1 MNEKYLEKIR
11 QTVLDFMKDEP
22 AKIYLFGSWARGEQR
37 KNSDVDIAIEYT
49 AQSNRK
55 KILAVREIL
64 EESSIPYRVD
74 VVDLNFSSPALIEEI
89 RKDGLIW
96 KN

>member
-1 MNEKYLEKIR
+1 MNEKYLKKIR

-22 AKIYLFGSWARGEQR
+22 AKIYLFGSWSRGEQR
-37 KNSDVDIAIEYT
+37 KNSDVDIAIEYST
-49 AQSNRK
+49 QSNRQ
-55 KILAVREIL
+55 KISAMRELL

-74 VVDLNFSSPALIEEI
+74 VVDLKFSSPALVEEI
-89 RKDGLIW
+89 KKDGLIW